1 MKAAF
6 AILLTMVL
14 HGSVA
19 HSQTTPT
26 EKAAGS
32 PCSSSH
38 VGDDNNYVISCN
50 GIGAAQGNKIIEI
63 LEKVLANADITAVN
77 AKLNELLAVAS
88 QPSPTQTCAGSNCV
102 QNASQT
108 TDQHVSQAPPNIL
121 GLAVAPLGPRP
132 NIGVAGM
139 LEGPVGVNPG
149 VTVSF
154 TVDAAFTTAMFS
166 VACDR
171 PCAATTASV
180 VEGSSSPQMLTTD
193 KPNIA
198 VVALGLTGP
207 LMPDNKVTITVRSMD
222 ATKISVQNVQSYVP
236 PAH

>member
-1 MKAAF
+1 MKAAL
-6 AILLTMVL
+6 AILLTMTL

-19 HSQTTPT
+19 HSQTAPT
-26 EKAAGS
+26 GKAAASG
-32 PCSSSH
+32 PCSPSH
-38 VGDDNNYVISCN
+38 VGDDKNYVISCN

-63 LEKVLANADITAVN
+63 LEKVLANGDSTAVN
-77 AKLNELLAVAS
+77 AKLDELLAVAS
-88 QPSPTQTCAGSNCV
+88 QPPQTV
-102 QNASQT
+102 
-108 TDQHVSQAPPNIL
+108 DQHASQAPPNIL
-121 GLAVAPLGPRP
+121 GLTVAPLGPRP
-132 NIGVAGM
+132 NIGLTGM

-180 VEGSSSPQMLTTD
+180 VEGSSSPQMLTTNQ
-193 KPNIA
+193 PNVA

-207 LMPDNKVTITVRSMD
+207 LMPNNKVTITVRSMD
-222 ATKISVQNVQSYVP
+222 TTKISVQNVQSYIQ

>member
-14 HGSVA
+14 YGSLA
-19 HSQTTPT
+19 HSQTTLT
-26 EKAAGS
+26 EKAAAGS

-38 VGDDNNYVISCN
+38 VGDNNNYVISCN
-50 GIGAAQGNKIIEI
+50 GVGAAQGNKIIEI
-63 LEKVLANADITAVN
+63 LEKVLASADITAVN

-88 QPSPTQTCAGSNCV
+88 QPSPTQTCTGSNCV
-102 QNASQT
+102 QNASQ
-108 TDQHVSQAPPNIL
+108 SQAPPNIL

-154 TVDAAFTTAMFS
+154 TVAAAFTTAMFS
-166 VACDR
+166 IECDR

-180 VEGSSSPQMLTTD
+180 VEGSSSSQMLTTD
-193 KPNIA
+193 RPNIA

-236 PAH
+236 PVH